1 MLKPKRKIFSDED
14 IQKFLRTIN
23 KIKGRKMPT
32 KELKLADLVND
43 AGICWD
49 YSYDKDSGT
58 LELSLDL
65 DTVANRPTNA
75 TVTWVQNEDGEGLA
89 TVSIEEEDEV
99 VEKESVIEPLLRQE
113 LSNYLSASVV
123 DEVIYNLSD
132 IIDIYEEKADIKPV
146 EIR

>member
-1 MLKPKRKIFSDED
+1 
-14 IQKFLRTIN
+14 
-23 KIKGRKMPT
+23 MPT

-43 AGICWD
+43 ASICWD
-49 YSYDKDSGT
+49 YSYDHGSGT
-58 LELSLDL
+58 LELTVDL
-65 DTVANRPTNA
+65 DTVANNPKDA
-75 TVTWVQNEDGEGLA
+75 TVTWVQNEDGEGIA
-89 TVSIEEEDEV
+89 TVSIEEEEEA

-123 DEVIYNLSD
+123 DEVVYNLSD

>member
-1 MLKPKRKIFSDED
+1 
-14 IQKFLRTIN
+14 
-23 KIKGRKMPT
+23 MPT

-43 AGICWD
+43 ASICWD
-49 YSYDKDSGT
+49 YSYDQDSGT
-58 LELSLDL
+58 LELTVDL
-65 DTVANRPTNA
+65 DTVANKPTDA
-75 TVTWVQNEDGEGLA
+75 TVTWVQNEDGEGIA
-89 TVSIEEEDEV
+89 TVSIEEEEEV

-123 DEVIYNLSD
+123 DEVVYNLSD

>member
-1 MLKPKRKIFSDED
+1 
-14 IQKFLRTIN
+14 
-23 KIKGRKMPT
+23 MPT

-43 AGICWD
+43 ASICWD
-49 YSYDKDSGT
+49 YSYDKGSGT
-58 LELSLDL
+58 LELTVDL
-65 DTVANRPTNA
+65 DTVANNPTDV

-89 TVSIEEEDEV
+89 TVTIEEEDEV

-113 LSNYLSASVV
+113 LSNYLSDSVV
-123 DEVIYNLSD
+123 DEVVYNLSD

>member
-1 MLKPKRKIFSDED
+1 
-14 IQKFLRTIN
+14 
-23 KIKGRKMPT
+23 MPT

-49 YSYDKDSGT
+49 YDYDKATGT
-58 LELSLDL
+58 LELTVDL
-65 DTVANRPTNA
+65 DTVANNPTNA

-89 TVSIEEEDEV
+89 TVYIEEEDEV

-113 LSNYLSASVV
+113 LSNYLSDSVV
-123 DEVIYNLSD
+123 DEVVYNLSD

>member
-1 MLKPKRKIFSDED
+1 
-14 IQKFLRTIN
+14 
-23 KIKGRKMPT
+23 MPT

-49 YSYDKDSGT
+49 YGYDKSTGT
-58 LELSLDL
+58 LELTVDL
-65 DTVANRPTNA
+65 DTVANNPTDA
-75 TVTWVQNEDGEGLA
+75 TISWVQNEDGEGLA
-89 TVSIEEEDEV
+89 TVYIEEEEEV

-113 LSNYLSASVV
+113 LSNYLSDSVV
-123 DEVIYNLSD
+123 DEIVYNLSD

>member
-1 MLKPKRKIFSDED
+1 
-14 IQKFLRTIN
+14 
-23 KIKGRKMPT
+23 MPT

-43 AGICWD
+43 ASICWD
-49 YSYDKDSGT
+49 YSYDHGSGT
-58 LELSLDL
+58 LELTVDL
-65 DTVANRPTNA
+65 DTVANKPKDA
-75 TVTWVQNEDGEGLA
+75 TVTWVQNEDGEGIA
-89 TVSIEEEDEV
+89 TVSIEEEEEV

-123 DEVIYNLSD
+123 DEVVYNLSD

>member
-1 MLKPKRKIFSDED
+1 
-14 IQKFLRTIN
+14 
-23 KIKGRKMPT
+23 MPT

-49 YSYDKDSGT
+49 YSYDHGSGT
-58 LELSLDL
+58 LELTVDL
-65 DTVANRPTNA
+65 DTVANNPKDA
-75 TVTWVQNEDGEGLA
+75 TVTWVQNEDGEGIA
-89 TVSIEEEDEV
+89 TVSIEEEEEV

-113 LSNYLSASVV
+113 LSNYLSDSVV
-123 DEVIYNLSD
+123 DEVVYNLSD